1 MWEVWY
7 FRVKFSQWI
16 VERTWELEMKKRT
29 VLRKRGNVY
38 YILELLQWSDLGFVS
53 IPGQIFLIM
62 VFLIHLVSLIPFF
75 LVALN
80 LQSCKLPLKYVTYK
94 TIKWFI
100 SLARF
105 HHLEVYT
112 FFRPFESFLWMV
124 DKTLIIR
131 MLKDAS
137 MSKKVSLKLMLIPN
151 AHLDGSYYLFTNFIN
166 EVTHTGSLW
175 GIFTISLNY

>member
-105 HHLEVYT
+105 HHLEVYK
-112 FFRPFESFLWMV
+112 FFRPFESFLWKV

-137 MSKKVSLKLMLIPN
+137 IKLGRNWSGWLPLVWIWLGTNQKMSNYTVH
-151 AHLDGSYYLFTNFIN
+151 HLF
-166 EVTHTGSLW
+166 
-175 GIFTISLNY
+175 GIFFALLLFNIYF